1 MSSLLLDHV
10 RTRQEL
16 SNEYL
21 GRYRREW
28 TAQILR
34 SQTGFTVMIK
44 VYQVRNNVWEALTEY
59 LEDVDIDDTGYS
71 LAAAVVRKLGKNVL
85 TISREGNPSKRR
97 RLNDDQARLDICMM
111 TAL

>member
-1 MSSLLLDHV
+1 
-10 RTRQEL
+10 
-16 SNEYL
+16 
-21 GRYRREW
+21 
-28 TAQILR
+28 
-34 SQTGFTVMIK
+34 MIK

-71 LAAAVVRKLGKNVL
+71 LAAEVLRKLGKKEVL
-85 TISREGNPSKRR
+85 TTSGEANPSKRR